1 MTLRAFSPKLAWL
14 HSSTNTSTY
23 SSTGS
28 SPDLGKTGFL
38 LDPCVTTPVVFFLC
52 KIFQINY
59 LTNWIHQ
66 IYFCHQLRVQVQPL
80 IVTSQR
86 KTSLRFVIWNTN
98 GIKYP
103 PEKFVNVRNIL
114 RHLRADVA
122 FIQETHVGT
131 QCVKILQNVP
141 GWRSYF
147 TVHSSRSKGVAIL
160 IKNSVPFE
168 YICCDE
174 DCCGGYIV
182 LFCHLYGELYTLVNV
197 YNHKEDRNVL
207 GRLKEYLLETAE
219 GVLVVG
225 GDFNTLLNPN
235 IDRKPSSTRHSPL
248 KPILQDFTESLMLI
262 DTWSQK
268 HSDTE
273 TENRFTRKQGESSS
287 RLDMFFLQEAQIQ
300 RMTKIEVKAFKK
312 TETFSMHHHP
322 LVLKLQCQMQSE
334 NRFTRKQGESSSKL
348 DIFFRHEDQKQR
360 LKEIEVKIESIS
372 DHYPLVLELQ
382 SQMQLE
388 RKLPKIV
395 TSLEK
400 SEYNSD
406 RRAGKISGA
415 EILSAI
421 KSLPEKYRQDHWIL
435 LTETLKP
442 SYNDMLKSHKVLE
455 NFKMV
460 QGSHEFTREYLIFS
474 EVLAKRLNAYLSLE
488 TKCNI
493 CVVIIVIF
501 KSRKQKIR
509 WSFLKS
515 RFEELK
521 NDKLKQAPFVPPAN
535 FSILDS
541 LLPKTQSTSGDL
553 RDLQPGCPL
562 TSAVLYLALHKLN
575 LMVCDDAVK
584 TIVCYHKQ
592 TLIIHA
598 QQDKQK
604 QIGKIVETFQ
614 YESSVRLIVQYP

>member
-1 MTLRAFSPKLAWL
+1 MTSKQKA
-14 HSSTNTSTY
+14 
-23 SSTGS
+23 
-28 SPDLGKTGFL
+28 
-38 LDPCVTTPVVFFLC
+38 
-52 KIFQINY
+52 
-59 LTNWIHQ
+59 
-66 IYFCHQLRVQVQPL
+66 
-80 IVTSQR
+80 
-86 KTSLRFVIWNTN
+86 SLRFVTWNTN

-114 RHLRADVA
+114 RRLNADVA

-147 TVHSSRSKGVAIL
+147 TVHSSCSKGVAIL
-160 IKNSVPFE
+160 IKNSVPFD

-197 YNHKEDRNVL
+197 YNHNADRIVL
-207 GRLKEYLLETAE
+207 GRLKEYLMETAE

-225 GDFNTLLNPN
+225 GDFNTVLNPS

-248 KPILQDFTESLMLI
+248 EPILQDFTKSLKII
-262 DTWSQK
+262 DVWSQK

-273 TENRFTRKQGESSS
+273 TENRFTRKQVESSS
-287 RLDMFFLQEAQIQ
+287 RLDMFL
-300 RMTKIEVKAFKK
+300 
-312 TETFSMHHHP
+312 
-322 LVLKLQCQMQSE
+322 L
-334 NRFTRKQGESSSKL
+334 
-348 DIFFRHEDQKQR
+348 HEDQKQR
-360 LKEIEVKIESIS
+360 LNEIEVKIESLS
-372 DHYPLVLELQ
+372 DHYPLVLELHC
-382 SQMQLE
+382 QMQFE

-400 SEYNSD
+400 FEYNSD

-421 KSLPEKYRQDHWIL
+421 KSLPEEHRQGNWHS

-442 SYNDMLKSHKVLE
+442 EYNDMLKSHKVPE
-455 NFKMV
+455 NFKHE
-460 QGSHEFTREYLIFS
+460 QGSHEFTKKYLIFS
-474 EVLAKRLNAYLSLE
+474 EVLAKRLNAFLSVE

-493 CVVIIVIF
+493 CLIIVIF

-509 WSFLKS
+509 WSFLNS
-515 RFEELK
+515 RFQELK
-521 NDKLKQAPFVPPAN
+521 NDKPKQAPFVPPAD

-541 LLPKTQSTSGDL
+541 LLPKTKSTSGDL

-562 TSAVLYLALHKLN
+562 TSAVLYLALDQLN
-575 LMVCDDAVK
+575 LMVSDEAMK

-598 QQDKQK
+598 QQNKQE
-604 QIGKIVETFQ
+604 QIGKIVEEFKKD
-614 YESSVRLIVQYP
+614 SNVRLDVQYHQYKL